1 MLRIPNIFI
10 ENTTHITS
18 NKFDFNIK
26 FDTIRGVNITE
37 DFLDT
42 LFYSSLSGKI
52 SSRKNGLK
60 IIYYNEYNKIFID
73 PIISK
78 FELMSYENKKIVS
91 NKNLIK
97 LKKDTICKYITRIEI
112 IFTNNNNDIVI
123 FDSKIPQN
131 SIFSESLF
139 SGNTKEKLKNG
150 IALPLNEGNIEILN
164 KFKIFYK

>member
-26 FDTIRGVNITE
+26 FDTIRGVNINNE
-37 DFLDT
+37 FLDI
-42 LFYSSLSGKI
+42 LFYNSLSGKI

-60 IIYYNEYNKIFID
+60 IIYYNEYNKILTN
-73 PIISK
+73 PTISK
-78 FELMSYENKKIVS
+78 FELMSYENKKIIS

-97 LKKDTICKYITRIEI
+97 LKKGSICKYITRIEI
-112 IFTNNNNDIVI
+112 LFTNNNNDTII
-123 FDSKIPQN
+123 FNSKIPQN

-139 SGNTKEKLKNG
+139 SGNIKEKIKNG
-150 IALPLNEGNIEILN
+150 IALPIDEGNMEILN
-164 KFKIFYK
+164 TFKIFYK